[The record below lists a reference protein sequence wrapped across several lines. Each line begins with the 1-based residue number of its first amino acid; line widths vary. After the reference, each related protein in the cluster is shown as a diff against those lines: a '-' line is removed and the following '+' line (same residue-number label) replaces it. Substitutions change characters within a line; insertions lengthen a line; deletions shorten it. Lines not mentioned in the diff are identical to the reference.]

1 MAGSRGEMIMTISEF
16 RENIPTFIEQ
26 AIATGKKIT
35 EGKTVLSP
43 SLSRIS
49 DLDGIIEYL
58 HSLWEKKLISDD
70 VAWNVSVPFGVLL
83 GEMIINEHHFHWV
96 MKDGLPVVETDEGNQ
111 LSPITKVNKIITDED
126 SSEGS
131 PTTFYEGF
139 LALQKYQN
147 MSDEEKERITTYI
160 SGHETI
166 GE

>member
-1 MAGSRGEMIMTISEF
+1 MTISEF

-43 SLSRIS
+43 SLSSIS

-147 MSDEEKERITTYI
+147 MRDEEKERITTYI

>member
-1 MAGSRGEMIMTISEF
+1 MTISEF

-43 SLSRIS
+43 SLSSIS